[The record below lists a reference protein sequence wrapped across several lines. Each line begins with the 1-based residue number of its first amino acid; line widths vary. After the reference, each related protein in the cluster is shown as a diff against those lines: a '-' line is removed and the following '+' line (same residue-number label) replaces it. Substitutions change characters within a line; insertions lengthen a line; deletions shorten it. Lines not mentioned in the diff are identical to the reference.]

1 MEYNGIYV
9 SAEILNEMGSEI
21 NIKMELVSRNIYNLV
36 GHEFNINSP
45 KQLGEVLFDELGLS
59 HGKKN
64 QNGYSTAND
73 VLTKLKGTHPVIDQ
87 IIEYRMLAK
96 LYSTYIEG
104 LINSIEPDGKIHT
117 IYSQVTA
124 RTGRLSSLEPNIQNI
139 PVRYEYGKMIRKA
152 FLPSE
157 KSVILSSDYSQI
169 ELRILSSLAS
179 IKSMIEAFKNNI
191 DIHTKTA
198 SDIFKVDIEAVTKD
212 MRRIAKA
219 VNFGIIYGISS
230 YGLSENVGIKP
241 SEAKE
246 FIENYLETYPG
257 IKEYMENIKKE
268 AYDKGYVKTLFGRIR
283 TINELKNTNYMIR
296 QQGERI
302 ALNTPIQGTSA
313 DIIKKAMI
321 EIDKEITK
329 RNLKTKMII
338 QVHDELIFDT
348 PEEEIEEVKN
358 MVTEIMENTCK
369 LEVPLKVEIDYGSNW
384 YNVK

>member
-1 MEYNGIYV
+1 
-9 SAEILNEMGSEI
+9 
-21 NIKMELVSRNIYNLV
+21 
-36 GHEFNINSP
+36 
-45 KQLGEVLFDELGLS
+45 
-59 HGKKN
+59 
-64 QNGYSTAND
+64 
-73 VLTKLKGTHPVIDQ
+73 
-87 IIEYRMLAK
+87 MLAK

-348 PEEEIEEVKN
+348 PEEEIEEVKK